1 MTFCT
6 AINCMDGR
14 VQLPVI
20 NYLRKRCGVKN
31 VDSVTDPGPVAILAD
46 ETNFAGIGSIMDRV
60 RISVHHHE
68 SRSIAV
74 IGHHDCAGNPVEKE
88 IQTQQTRA
96 AMRLVKARFPECEVF
111 GLWVDERWNV
121 LELAGEAD

>member
-31 VDSVTDPGPVAILAD
+31 VDSVTDPGPVAILAG
-46 ETNFAGIGSIMDRV
+46 ETNLAAIASIMDRV

-74 IGHHDCAGNPVEKE
+74 IGHHDCAGNPVD
-88 IQTQQTRA
+88 QATQAEQTRA
-96 AMRLVKARFPECEVF
+96 AMKLVKARFPECEVF
-111 GLWVDERWNV
+111 GLWVDESWQV
-121 LELAGEAD
+121 HELEAEEG